1 MPTKRQRRQADT
13 ADADHPAGPP
23 QFDST
28 SFINRFVP
36 SSTSTAQANDDER
49 PNNTAHKDAHP
60 AATPMPPPGRD
71 STADSIVFDALPGI
85 TRKITACAACRKNK
99 IKCDMPSSG
108 PPCTRCRRRSLSCV
122 LNRSLQSLLE
132 DTKNT
137 DNLKTDIQNI
147 HKALTTICQHLE
159 LELPDPLVSTNSTN
173 PAQTANCIANGRQVE
188 TGDDNDGCEVSPPE
202 SPSAPHAP
210 IDTFLTMAK
219 IGRRPSG
226 SSQQSRKRPDLWQ
239 EDLVSKSIITITV
252 AESLLE
258 RYFSRLDHYLYGIAV
273 GQDDIQKLRFQS
285 PVLFAAICTVSAI
298 HDTRDSQLYE
308 TCNRELRQ
316 LVSRS
321 MFEKRDVNY
330 IRALCVSSFWL
341 PDASRIL
348 SSDAIRR
355 AADIRLHSPAAQGNQ
370 TGLTA
375 TPFKMT
381 DRLRLWYL
389 LFICDQHLSI
399 LHNRDALLRGDKAVT
414 ADWESYIQH
423 PETTQDDIRI
433 LSQVSLLL
441 IMSEIRDTL
450 GSEFDSQM
458 PQVLFGQITNY
469 SRQLDRWFSKFS
481 ALFQP
486 NPQIAEFPR
495 KGLELHYQFGKLY
508 LGHHVFRNLQGQPIP
523 SHSLTAAIM
532 AHDAAVTIFD
542 MILTDTTLQG
552 NLVGVPHYFHI
563 MIAFAG
569 NFLLEICK
577 NYYDQLSIEPSNDF
591 ALVEQVLALF
601 QATPCI
607 AQHPIQ
613 RMTVGLGRKLYDCA
627 SSVDI
632 PVGHLHNTA
641 AYGAE
646 GHMQKEQNPLTSA
659 GGMQIPQEQ
668 LGYSVQSQVPVSQTT
683 PDDFFLFSD
692 LNFGFTNMTGL
703 MGME

>member
-1 MPTKRQRRQADT
+1 
-13 ADADHPAGPP
+13 
-23 QFDST
+23 
-28 SFINRFVP
+28 
-36 SSTSTAQANDDER
+36 
-49 PNNTAHKDAHP
+49 
-60 AATPMPPPGRD
+60 
-71 STADSIVFDALPGI
+71 
-85 TRKITACAACRKNK
+85 
-99 IKCDMPSSG
+99 
-108 PPCTRCRRRSLSCV
+108 
-122 LNRSLQSLLE
+122 LE
-132 DTKNT
+132 
-137 DNLKTDIQNI
+137 Q
-147 HKALTTICQHLE
+147 
-159 LELPDPLVSTNSTN
+159 PDPLLSANS
-173 PAQTANCIANGRQVE
+173 AQTAPYVANGRQTE

-219 IGRRPSG
+219 IGRRPSV
-226 SSQQSRKRPDLWQ
+226 SSQQSRRRPDLWQ
-239 EDLVSKSIITITV
+239 EDLVSKSIVTLTV

-285 PVLFAAICTVSAI
+285 PVLFASMCTVSAI
-298 HDTRDSQLYE
+298 HDTHDSQLYE
-308 TCNRELRQ
+308 ACNRELRQ

-355 AADIRLHSPAAQGNQ
+355 AADIRLHRVDESPAVQDNQ
-370 TGLTA
+370 TALGG

-399 LHNRDALLRGDKAVT
+399 LHNRDALLRGDKAIT
-414 ADWESYIQH
+414 ADWESYIHH

-458 PQVLFGQITNY
+458 PQVLFGQVTNY

-481 ALFQP
+481 GLFQP

-577 NYYDQLSIEPSNDF
+577 NYHDQLGIEASNDF
-591 ALVEQVLALF
+591 ALVEQVLGLF
-601 QATPCI
+601 HATPCI

-627 SSVDI
+627 SSVGI
-632 PVGHLHNTA
+632 PENHLRNTA
-641 AYGAE
+641 AYAAGV
-646 GHMQKEQNPLTSA
+646 HIQKEQNSLPST
-659 GGMQIPQEQ
+659 GGMQIPHEQ